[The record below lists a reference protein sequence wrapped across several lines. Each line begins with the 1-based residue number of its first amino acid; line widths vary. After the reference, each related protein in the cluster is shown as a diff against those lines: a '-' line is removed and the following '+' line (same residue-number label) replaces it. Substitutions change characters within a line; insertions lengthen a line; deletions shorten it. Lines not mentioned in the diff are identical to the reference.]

1 MEIDL
6 PFFIELIQ
14 QTSEEILA
22 IYHQDFSVENKAD
35 LSPITLADKKVNE
48 IILSALKKKYPT
60 IPIISEE
67 TSIPAY
73 EIRKNWEY
81 FFMVDPLDGTKEF
94 IQKNDEFTINIA
106 LIKKDSPIFG
116 IVGIPCFQE
125 IYYGIAAEGSFKI
138 HENKTTKINA
148 SPSKKTTEEIKVAI
162 SKSHL
167 DDATKNYIN
176 ELKKKYPKVN
186 CYELGSSLKFCKIAE
201 GIYDCYPRFSPTM
214 EWDTAAAHAV
224 VKFAGKE
231 VIDFNTKLP
240 LLYNKKSL
248 VNSVFIVQ

>member
-94 IQKNDEFTINIA
+94 IQKNDEF
-106 LIKKDSPIFG
+106 
-116 IVGIPCFQE
+116 V
-125 IYYGIAAEGSFKI
+125 
-138 HENKTTKINA
+138 
-148 SPSKKTTEEIKVAI
+148 SK
-162 SKSHL
+162 L
-167 DDATKNYIN
+167 
-176 ELKKKYPKVN
+176 
-186 CYELGSSLKFCKIAE
+186 
-201 GIYDCYPRFSPTM
+201 
-214 EWDTAAAHAV
+214 
-224 VKFAGKE
+224 
-231 VIDFNTKLP
+231 
-240 LLYNKKSL
+240 
-248 VNSVFIVQ
+248 